1 MYEKPDLW
9 ISFFLIFVCCLS
21 LCLLVDECVRL
32 VSKSVKPVIIIGS
45 QATLPPVPVDKL
57 KEALE
62 VRKQSFQVA
71 VCRIILHI
79 GQCV

>member
-1 MYEKPDLW
+1 MNFFFSILV
-9 ISFFLIFVCCLS
+9 FFLF

-45 QATLPPVPVDKL
+45 QATLPPVPAETL

-62 VRKQSFQVA
+62 VRKQS
-71 VCRIILHI
+71 
-79 GQCV
+79 

>member
-1 MYEKPDLW
+1 MN
-9 ISFFLIFVCCLS
+9 FFFFSNLVCCLS
-21 LCLLVDECVRL
+21 LCLLVDECVKL

-45 QATLPPVPVDKL
+45 QATLPPVPAEKL

-71 VCRIILHI
+71 TCRIKHI
-79 GQCV
+79 WSVCVV

>member
-1 MYEKPDLW
+1 M
-9 ISFFLIFVCCLS
+9 CCSS

-45 QATLPPVPVDKL
+45 QATLPPVPAEKL

-71 VCRIILHI
+71 TCRIYSTHLVSVCSVIKGL
-79 GQCV
+79 